1 MGVRRG
7 RVLGIRGGMAG
18 PLGAGLLLDGWLE
31 AWESRLVGF
40 GWLDCNLF
48 CLRPVADLVLRH
60 QRVGIEFDRAGVLLD
75 VATTNALTLTV
86 GRF

>member
-1 MGVRRG
+1 
-7 RVLGIRGGMAG
+7 
-18 PLGAGLLLDGWLE
+18 
-31 AWESRLVGF
+31 
-40 GWLDCNLF
+40 LF
-48 CLRPVADLVLRH
+48 CLRPVADLVLHH